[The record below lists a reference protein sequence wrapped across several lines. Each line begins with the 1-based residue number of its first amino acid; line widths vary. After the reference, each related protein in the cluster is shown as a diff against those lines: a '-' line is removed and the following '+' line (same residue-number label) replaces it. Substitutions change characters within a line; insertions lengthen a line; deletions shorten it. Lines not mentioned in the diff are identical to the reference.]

1 MEDLSIQLE
10 YELQE
15 LRNKQQKQAKMAIII
30 GIIFIITSVVFTIL
44 GIAMDR
50 PIIFIGAIMQLFAG
64 AILIINNSV

>member
-1 MEDLSIQLE
+1 MEDVSIQLE

-15 LRNKQQKQAKMAIII
+15 LRDKQQKQAKMAIII

-64 AILIINNSV
+64 VILIISNSV

>member
-1 MEDLSIQLE
+1 MEDVSIQLE